1 MFVANF
7 ELNRIP
13 AIWGIGGRVE
23 GPAPFHFHPAQIR
36 PPSLRR
42 RPLKCKIAVWS
53 HKNHNEARSHRLSA
67 GRTANGVFAV
77 FEVKHS
83 LARSNRLVS
92 KPVSQRRLIEF
103 DANGIT
109 WAADWVLLPVPP
121 PLDSPRIPRESM
133 TPWAPGT
140 LPVPAF
146 PDPLSLRSRVI
157 RNASR
162 LFERVKLG
170 SGLGRTVATMEERTW
185 RKQRDECTARMEQ
198 RAPGCSNRGHSSNYS
213 QRKGYSRDYGPL
225 DTS

>member
-109 WAADWVLLPVPP
+109 WAADWVLLPGPP
-121 PLDSPRIPRESM
+121 PLDSPGFPGSPWLPEPLELYQFPRFQ
-133 TPWAPGT
+133 T
-140 LPVPAF
+140 
-146 PDPLSLRSRVI
+146 RYHC
-157 RNASR
+157 
-162 LFERVKLG
+162 
-170 SGLGRTVATMEERTW
+170 GRA
-185 RKQRDECTARMEQ
+185 
-198 RAPGCSNRGHSSNYS
+198 
-213 QRKGYSRDYGPL
+213 
-225 DTS
+225 